1 MCSFFLFIFDLLF
14 PLLAQRQ
21 RAVSLSAGDGFSSG
35 CQKNG
40 RNEKKRGGGG
50 GREAGCRLIFM
61 ASLSGSTGAH
71 EKEGERGGLDGGVGG
86 GRRRQKKKGIAAGV
100 SEGRPLTLSTWVGAV
115 TADPTPTKPKAVT
128 SKRGP
133 SFVLHSQL
141 SVPTAVER
149 GRKGLCST

>member
-1 MCSFFLFIFDLLF
+1 MVFH
-14 PLLAQRQ
+14 PGA
-21 RAVSLSAGDGFSSG
+21 
-35 CQKNG
+35 
-40 RNEKKRGGGG
+40 KKMAEMKRRGGVGG
-50 GREAGCRLIFM
+50 GRGAGCRLIFM

-149 GRKGLCST
+149 GRKGPCST